1 MAMKVPALFGVLAA
15 AAWFT
20 AIAVGAAHADPR
32 GVWLAQDGAHVR
44 VASCGDGLC
53 ATVVAP
59 RPGVDPDTG
68 GQWTDRHNPDPA
80 LRDRPIVGVMVLYN
94 MAPDGPGKWS
104 GTLYNTDDGH
114 TYSGHLL
121 ELNERTIRI
130 EGCALVICGGKN
142 LTRLQ

>member
-1 MAMKVPALFGVLAA
+1 MSVYGLPRATVAALFVFAGAA
-15 AAWFT
+15 AAQ
-20 AIAVGAAHADPR
+20 ADPR

-44 VASCGDGLC
+44 VASCGEALC
-53 ATVVAP
+53 ATVAAP

-68 GQWTDRHNPDPA
+68 GPWTDRHNPDPA
-80 LRDRPIVGVMVLYN
+80 LRNRSIVGVMVLYN
-94 MAPDGPGKWS
+94 MVPDGPGKWS

-121 ELNERTIRI
+121 EVNDKTIRI

-142 LTRLQ
+142 LSRLQ

>member
-1 MAMKVPALFGVLAA
+1 MTLYGLRRASLAALFVAA
-15 AAWFT
+15 AT
-20 AIAVGAAHADPR
+20 AAQADPR

-44 VASCGDGLC
+44 VSNCGEALC

-68 GQWTDRHNPDPA
+68 APWTDRHNPDPA
-80 LRDRPIVGVMVLYN
+80 LRDRSIVGVQVLYD
-94 MAPDGPGKWS
+94 MAPDGPGRWS
-104 GTLYNTDDGH
+104 GTLYNSDDGH